1 MSGFWKWGFRAT
13 VKCISSEP
21 ESSPFISDDLRFA
34 DFVRTKLTT
43 VDTSAKLWLNP
54 WLFNG
59 SLQTIYYAAHTS
71 TTQFAVHYGRE
82 LFQYADGGQ
91 CSLDW
96 VIDQPESPKEF
107 ERLYKETLP
116 ETSPRLHPRTRFF
129 TEAEL
134 TLRTALGQTPE
145 STDPICVVFHGLAG
159 GSHEPL
165 IRNLGE
171 CLKNGESN
179 WDVVVV
185 NARGCC
191 RTKITTGKLFNALS
205 VSDVEDVLVEL
216 KQRYPTRPVYAVG
229 FSFGA
234 VLLGNYMGTAE
245 EKACD
250 LIKASV
256 LIGCPWDM
264 AASAHHIDSS
274 LSGRYMFNP
283 SLTDFLSKL
292 VKANF
297 KELHHHDPAFFTEEK
312 LKEAKRAKKTYQ
324 WDSAVTCHTAG
335 FADVWDYYHAGSPVR
350 RIDTVRVPTLIIN
363 STDDPAVD
371 PALPRD
377 QVKANPNLVMIE
389 TDLGGHLGF
398 VKRSGEFWC
407 VQVAEDFCDKFH
419 LLAKNA

>member
-13 VKCISSEP
+13 VKTVHSEP
-21 ESSPFISDDLRFA
+21 EASPLINDDLRFA
-34 DFVRTKLTT
+34 DFVDTKLPT
-43 VDTSAKLWLNP
+43 VDTNSKLWLNP

-71 TTQFAVHYGRE
+71 TTQFQVYYGRE
-82 LFQYADGGQ
+82 LFQYSDGGQ

-96 VIDQPESPKEF
+96 VMDKPESAQEF
-107 ERLYKETLP
+107 SRLYKETLP

-129 TEAEL
+129 TASEL
-134 TLRTALGQTPE
+134 AARTALAQTPE
-145 STDPICVVFHGLAG
+145 STDPICVVLHGLAG

-171 CLKNGESN
+171 CLQNGEAN

-185 NARGCC
+185 NARGCG

-205 VSDVEDVLVEL
+205 VSDVEEVLVEL
-216 KQRYPTRPVYAVG
+216 KKRFPSRPVYAVG

-234 VLLGNYMGTAE
+234 VMLGNYLGSAQ
-245 EKACD
+245 EKARD
-250 LIKASV
+250 LVKASV

-264 AASAHHIDSS
+264 AASAHHIDRS
-274 LSGRYMFNP
+274 LTGRYMFNP

-292 VKANF
+292 VKSNLA
-297 KELHHHDPAFFTEEK
+297 ELQRHDPEFFTDERVK
-312 LKEAKRAKKTYQ
+312 QARAAKKTYQ
-324 WDSAVTCHTAG
+324 WDSAITCKTAN
-335 FADVWDYYHAGSPVR
+335 FDNVWDYYHAGSPVR
-350 RIDTVRVPTLIIN
+350 KIDTIRVPTLIVN

-377 QVKANPNLVMIE
+377 QIRANPNLVMIE

-419 LLAKNA
+419 LLASDA